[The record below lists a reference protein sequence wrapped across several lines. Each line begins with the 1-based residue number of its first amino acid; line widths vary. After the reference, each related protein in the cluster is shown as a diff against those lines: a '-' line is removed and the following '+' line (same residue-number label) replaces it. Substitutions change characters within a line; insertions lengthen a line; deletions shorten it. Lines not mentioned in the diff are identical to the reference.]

1 MNIDATEIYGISV
14 SVDERNTRTMNVV
27 FENHQ
32 DAATAAK
39 GAGWYGSDGVVI
51 PMLLYKS
58 VEAYQKQVEADKLAA
73 AKSRLSD
80 EEFELLRRYFTSKP
94 GTSQPLSDE
103 EFETLRRRK
112 T

>member
-1 MNIDATEIYGISV
+1 MSIDAIEIYGISV
-14 SVDERNTRTMNVV
+14 AVDERNTRTMNVV

-32 DAATAAK
+32 DAEIAAK
-39 GAGWYGSDGVVI
+39 GAGWYGSNGTVI

-58 VEAYQKQVEADKLAA
+58 VEAYQRQVEADKLAA

-94 GTSQPLSDE
+94 ISKPLSDD
-103 EFETLRRRK
+103 EFETLRRHRK
-112 T
+112 